1 MPLQM
6 LHETAAVLAPAGSAL
21 IVAPWPAT
29 SAPVD
34 PQALEHFGSL
44 QATVRSIRNA
54 RAEYGVELARKVP
67 ATLQV
72 ASPELR

>member
-1 MPLQM
+1 M
-6 LHETAAVLAPAGSAL
+6 LHEAAAVLAPAGSAL

-34 PQALEHFGSL
+34 PQALEYFGSL

>member
-1 MPLQM
+1 MTLHM
-6 LHETAAVLAPAGSAL
+6 LHRTSAVMAPAGSAL
-21 IVAPWPAT
+21 MVAPWPAT

-34 PQALEHFGSL
+34 PQALEQFGSL

-72 ASPELR
+72 ASPQLR